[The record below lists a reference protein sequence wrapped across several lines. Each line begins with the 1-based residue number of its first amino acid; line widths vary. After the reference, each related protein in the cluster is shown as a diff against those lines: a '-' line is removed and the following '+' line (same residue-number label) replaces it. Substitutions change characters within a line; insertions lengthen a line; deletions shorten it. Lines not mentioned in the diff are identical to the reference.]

1 MNTRVI
7 AGDLTADHHGRTAR
21 FMDPNPLNQDW
32 AEGLIHDA
40 RQCAGYTR
48 IELTDT
54 PGGASRV
61 YRIDPTKF
69 VYLYAT
75 EEKESPEVITD
86 AGAAALVTAS
96 PLAPFRNAVP
106 AASLN
111 GHHLHRPV
119 RFNWAFDGTGVR
131 ALITGYLREIHHDL
145 EGVTLWVSADDE
157 GTAGKTEF
165 ILNGE
170 TNVDVA
176 Q

>member
-1 MNTRVI
+1 MNTRVN
-7 AGDLTADHHGRTAR
+7 AGDLTAVDHGRTAR
-21 FMDPNPLNQDW
+21 FQDMLQ
-32 AEGLIHDA
+32 AAGFVEGILHHV
-40 RQCAGYTR
+40 QHCADYTR
-48 IELTDT
+48 LELTDT

-61 YRIDPTKF
+61 YRISPTKP
-69 VYLYAT
+69 VYLY
-75 EEKESPEVITD
+75 EEKEPTVITE
-86 AGAAALVTAS
+86 AGSALITAS

-111 GHHLHRPV
+111 GHHLHKAV
-119 RFNWAFDGTGVR
+119 RFNWAFSGTGVR

-165 ILNGE
+165 ILSAE